1 MTRVDFYLLA
11 SAEERSRQRFACRL
25 ARKAHGMG
33 HRVHIHT
40 ADADATREMDQLL
53 WTFEDTAFLPHGT
66 DVNDPDSPV
75 TVHESAAPG
84 DRCDVL
90 INVIPDLIR
99 DPHGAWRSPS
109 GGSGPGAPGGSRL
122 SAALRPG

>member
-90 INVIPDLIR
+90 INL
-99 DPHGAWRSPS
+99 
-109 GGSGPGAPGGSRL
+109 APEVPEFFGRFERI
-122 SAALRPG
+122 AD